1 MSKIFTVPPGRPFL
15 DVLARAILA
24 GDLPTAGGP
33 APDPLSLPSFT
44 ILMPTRRA
52 TRALADAFLKMSG
65 GRALLLPRV
74 VPISEGD
81 DDAGLLAGLA
91 GIGGLDAAAADIPPA
106 VDALDRRLVL
116 ARLVL
121 QWSAVA
127 RRAAGDDTPVAGAR
141 TTAEAIAMAT
151 DLAALIDMAET
162 EGADLGKLEG
172 LVPDHHSRHWQETLQ
187 FLSIV
192 TTWWPAHLAEIGK
205 LSPAGRRNAVLSAE
219 ARRLTAAPPAG
230 PVIVAGVTG
239 SIPAT
244 LEIMRAVAAL
254 PQGAIVLPALDLHLD
269 ADGWNALLPA
279 TPQDTGHPE
288 HPQYGL
294 ARLLSKLEVPR
305 ERVEVLRGASDPA
318 AEARA
323 TVLSEALRPAAM
335 TDRWQTYLR
344 NTSAETVRAAVSGL
358 SLIEAATP
366 AEEAEAIALILR
378 RTLDTPGA
386 TAALV
391 SPDRR
396 LARRVAIRL
405 KGWGIEI
412 DDSAGKPFAK
422 TPPGTFLELVVD
434 VVRRDFEPAAVVAL
448 LGHPLAR
455 LGRTAREVRFAAR
468 ALEVSALRALYL
480 GRGIDALERALVRAE
495 ADRQRRGAATRRLW
509 PEDWERART
518 LVADLRVAM
527 EPLIAAFATTD
538 PVSLRNLAAAHAAA
552 GERLARRPDEEEQ
565 DLGGNALWQGEAGET
580 GALLFARMADDSL
593 EVPAIAPADYPDV
606 FRALFGMENVRPRGP
621 VHPRLAI
628 WGPFESRLQQPDVVI
643 LGSLND
649 SIWPEAADPG
659 PWLNRPMRRELGL
672 PSPEEKIGYAAHD
685 FWSLATS
692 PRVIMTRAL
701 KVDGTPAVASRWLL
715 RLKALL
721 AGFGKENA
729 LAPADPWLAWVR
741 HRDTAPARRIQ
752 PPEPRPPIKLR
763 PRQLSVSNVETWIG
777 NPYALYAGKI
787 LKLER
792 LLAIGQG
799 PDGSLRGSILHEALS
814 RFARR
819 HPDRLPNDVA
829 GELSSAIAAVLVE
842 HAGDPRVEAFW
853 VPRFRRF
860 AEWFAEAEPQ
870 LRATT
875 VKVHAEVD
883 GRLVLPDTQKPFTL
897 TARADRLD
905 ETADGI
911 VITDYKSG
919 GTPERKQV
927 IERRAPQLP
936 LEAAMLVRGGFTGVA
951 GNVSALRYIR
961 ASGGDPPG
969 ELIDILAEA
978 AEIESVAAEALKD
991 LARLVDTYDDPRT
1004 PYRATRRARFSYD
1017 YDDFAHLARV
1027 DEWSAGEGG
1036 EEA

>member
-15 DVLARAILA
+15 DALARAILA

-33 APDPLSLPSFT
+33 VPEPLALPAYT

-52 TRALADAFLKMSG
+52 TRALADAFLRAAG

-91 GIGGLDAAAADIPPA
+91 GIGGLDAAAANIPPA
-106 VDALDRRLVL
+106 IDALDRRLVL

-121 QWSAVA
+121 QWSAVT
-127 RRAAGDDTPVAGAR
+127 RRAAGDDAPVAGAR

-162 EGADLGKLEG
+162 EGADLAKLES

-192 TTWWPAHLAEIGK
+192 TQWWPAHLGEIGK
-205 LSPAGRRNAVLSAE
+205 LSPAGRRNAVLLAE
-219 ARRLTAAPPAG
+219 ARRLAAAPPSG

-244 LEIMRAVAAL
+244 LKIMRAVAAL
-254 PQGAIVLPALDLHLD
+254 PQGAIVLPSLDLHLD

-279 TPQDTGHPE
+279 TAQETGHPE

-294 ARLLSKLEVPR
+294 ARLLAKLEIKR
-305 ERVEVLRGASDPA
+305 ENVQVLRGAADPA

-323 TVLSEALRPAAM
+323 AVLSEALRPAAT
-335 TDRWQTYLR
+335 TDRWQTYLQR
-344 NTSAETVRAAVSGL
+344 TSPEAVRTAVSGL
-358 SLIEAATP
+358 SLIETATP

-378 RTLDTPGA
+378 HTLEKPGA

-405 KGWGIEI
+405 KGWGIDI

-434 VVRRDFEPAAVVAL
+434 VVRRNFEPAAVVAL

-468 ALEVSALRALYL
+468 ALEIAALRALYL
-480 GRGIDALERALVRAE
+480 GRGPDALERALERAE

-509 PEDWERART
+509 PEDWERARN
-518 LVADLRVAM
+518 LVTDLRAALD
-527 EPLIAAFATTD
+527 PLIAAFAQTET
-538 PVSLRNLAAAHAAA
+538 VSLRDIAAAHAAA
-552 GERLARRPDEEEQ
+552 GERLALRPEEEEQ
-565 DLGGNALWQGEAGET
+565 ELGGNALWQGEAGET
-580 GALLFARMADDSL
+580 GALLFARIADASL
-593 EVPAIAPADYPDV
+593 DVPDIAPSDYPDV

-621 VHPRLAI
+621 VHPRLSI

-649 SIWPEAADPG
+649 GIWPEAADPG

-721 AGFGKENA
+721 GGIDAADA
-729 LAPADPWLAWVR
+729 LTPAEPWLAWVR
-741 HRDTAPARRIQ
+741 HRDTAPARRIL
-752 PPEPRPPIKLR
+752 PPEPRPPVGLR

-777 NPYALYAGKI
+777 NPYALYAGKV

-799 PDGSLRGSILHEALS
+799 PDGALRGSILHEALS
-814 RFARR
+814 RFAKR
-819 HPDRLPNDVA
+819 HPDRLPNDAA

-842 HAGDPRVEAFW
+842 HAGDPKVEAFW

-860 AEWFAEAEPQ
+860 AEWFAETEPA
-870 LRATT
+870 LRADTT
-875 VKVHAEVD
+875 KVLAEVD
-883 GRLVLPDTQKPFTL
+883 GRLLLPDTSNPFTL
-897 TARADRLD
+897 TARADRID
-905 ETADGI
+905 ETRSGF

-919 GTPERKQV
+919 GAPERKQV
-927 IERRAPQLP
+927 VEGRAPQLP
-936 LEAAMLVRGGFTGVA
+936 LEAAMLARGAFPGVGGTVA
-951 GNVSALRYIR
+951 ALRYIR

-969 ELIDILAEA
+969 DVIDILAEP
-978 AEIESVAAEALKD
+978 AEVDAVAGEALKE
-991 LARLVDTYDDPRT
+991 LARLVDRYDDPET

-1017 YDDFAHLARV
+1017 YDDFAHLARI

>member
-24 GDLPTAGGP
+24 GDLPSAGG
-33 APDPLSLPSFT
+33 ATPDPLTLPSYT

-52 TRALADAFLKMSG
+52 TRALADAFLRNSG

-91 GIGGLDAAAADIPPA
+91 GVGGLDAAAAEIPPA
-106 VDALDRRLVL
+106 IDALDRRLVL

-121 QWSAVA
+121 QWSAVT

-162 EGADLGKLEG
+162 EGADLAKLEG

-219 ARRLTAAPPAG
+219 ARRLAAAPPAG

-244 LEIMRAVAAL
+244 LEIMRAVADL
-254 PQGAIVLPALDLHLD
+254 PQGAIVLPALDLNLD
-269 ADGWNALLPA
+269 AEGWNALLPA
-279 TPQDTGHPE
+279 TAQETGHPE

-294 ARLLSKLEVPR
+294 ARLLAKLEVPR
-305 ERVEVLRGASDPA
+305 ESVQILPGAADPTAEKRA
-318 AEARA
+318 A
-323 TVLSEALRPAAM
+323 VLSQALRPAAT
-335 TDRWQTYLR
+335 TDRWQDYLR
-344 NTSAETVRAAVSGL
+344 ETPKEDLQAAVSGL

-366 AEEAEAIALILR
+366 AEEAEAVALILR
-378 RTLDTPGA
+378 RTLETPGA

-448 LGHPLAR
+448 LGHPLTR

-468 ALEVSALRALYL
+468 ALEVAALRALYL
-480 GRGIDALERALVRAE
+480 GRGIHALERALDRAE
-495 ADRQRRGAATRRLW
+495 LDRQRRSMATRRLW

-518 LVADLRVAM
+518 LVADLRTAM
-527 EPLIAAFATTD
+527 EPLITAFATTAT
-538 PVSLRNLAAAHAAA
+538 VSLRDLAAAHAAA
-552 GERLARRPDEEEQ
+552 GERLARRPEEEEQ
-565 DLGGNALWQGEAGET
+565 DLGGIALWQGEAGET
-580 GALLFARMADDSL
+580 GALLFARMADESL

-621 VHPRLAI
+621 VHPRLSI

-649 SIWPEAADPG
+649 GIWPEAADPG

-701 KVDGTPAVASRWLL
+701 KVDGTPTVASRWLL
-715 RLKALL
+715 RFKALL
-721 AGFGKENA
+721 EGAGAADA
-729 LAPADPWLAWVR
+729 LKTADPWLAWVR
-741 HRDTAPARRIQ
+741 HRDTAAARRIR
-752 PPEPRPPIKLR
+752 PPEPRPAFELR

-787 LKLER
+787 LKLEK

-819 HPDRLPNDVA
+819 YPDHLPNDIA
-829 GELSSAIAAVLVE
+829 GDVSSAIAAVLAE
-842 HAGDPRVEAFW
+842 HAGDPKVEAFW

-860 AEWFAEAEPQ
+860 AEWFAEAEPA
-870 LRATT
+870 LRAATN
-875 VKVHAEVD
+875 KVLSEVD
-883 GRLVLPDTQKPFTL
+883 GKLVLPGTRHPFTL
-897 TARADRLD
+897 TARADRID
-905 ETADGI
+905 DTGNGF

-927 IERRAPQLP
+927 IEGRAPQLP
-936 LEAAMLVRGGFTGVA
+936 LEAAMLAKGAFAGVA
-951 GNVSALRYIR
+951 GTVAALRYIR

-969 ELIDILAEA
+969 EVIDVLAEP
-978 AEIESVAAEALKD
+978 AEVESLAKKALEE
-991 LARLVDTYDDPRT
+991 LAGLVDRYDDPMT
-1004 PYRATRRARFSYD
+1004 PYSATRRARFSYD
-1017 YDDFAHLARV
+1017 YDDFAHLARI
-1027 DEWSAGEGG
+1027 DEWSTGGGG